1 MDRRETKRQRQQ
13 IDYLVLQRD
22 KIRIWSQISD
32 FELFF
37 FVHSWLY

>member
-22 KIRIWSQISD
+22 KIRIWSQNI
-32 FELFF
+32 
-37 FVHSWLY
+37 